1 MARRTHTVTI
11 DDPAIAATPAAVD
24 AQGKVVIPARGARPQ
39 GRDHGKSFLLTEM
52 SAWDAT
58 MFAAK
63 ALLLLTNS
71 GASVPD
77 STTGMAGLAVA
88 GMQALEK
95 LSFIQIRPLLEE
107 IIQCA
112 QYVHKPGHPPQ
123 DARENIEE
131 VATYMTLFRAAFVLH
146 TGFSG
151 AGSIPTT
158 G

>member
-1 MARRTHTVTI
+1 MARRTETVTI
-11 DDPAIAATPAAVD
+11 QTLATPA
-24 AQGKVVIPARGARPQ
+24 IPAVLDTQGRVVTPAVAAREQ

-58 MFAAK
+58 MFGAK
-63 ALLLLTNS
+63 ALLVLTNS
-71 GASVPD
+71 GATVPD
-77 STTGMAGLAVA
+77 STMGMAGLAVA

-95 LSFIQIRPLLEE
+95 LSFAQLEPLLKEL
-107 IIQCA
+107 IQCV

-131 VATYMTLFRAAFVLH
+131 PSTYLTLFRAVFALH
-146 TGFSG
+146 TGFSV
-151 AGSIPTT
+151 AGSTPTT